1 MQPKTFVHQ
10 LHSILLEP
18 EVNQWIYWS
27 PTDSMVFFL
36 KPYDPNFSTHVLKRY
51 FKHGNVNSFV
61 RQLHMYGF
69 HKLSHPSPDQTST
82 NNGNTKELVEWKFT
96 HPSGFFFKEANAGV
110 LNKIQ
115 RKSTG
120 VGKDG
125 KRKNILSPISVS
137 YVDASRL
144 NVLSQQPARGA
155 STEPTSMFMSNG
167 AHHYSLSQGPP
178 QMYLQQ
184 QQQQQQQ
191 QLNNGPYVMSSLPP
205 QQPTVN
211 IMRRQSISARMMNS
225 YDYPNQ
231 FPSQD
236 DVLRPQQQQQ
246 QLVSSQSLSGPPMK
260 KSRTLSSTDDLKAT
274 TTLPIVNYPMP
285 FHPGSFT
292 QQLPMAPSYSSY
304 SSPIPP
310 TMNSVCNS
318 VSNSGC
324 NSASDSPS
332 LAVCNNNVTLQKKN
346 DLSERQS
353 LDNHIQT
360 LKNSLSTIT
369 DLVKR
374 HTSDLPQQDL
384 NIQTNEALNK
394 DLRTSLSLLQNSKE
408 EILQLESKW
417 TSMQSFRTIPLP
429 LQETTNTSSSL
440 TPLTSTI
447 TPKSMP
453 IMTKSEAANKS
464 ASY

>member
-10 LHSILLEP
+10 LHAILLEP
-18 EVNQWIYWS
+18 EVNKWIYWS
-27 PTDSMVFFL
+27 PTDNTVFFL

-69 HKLSHPSPDQTST
+69 HKLSHPSPDQSSA
-82 NNGNTKELVEWKFT
+82 NHGNVKELVEWKFT
-96 HPSGFFFKEANAGV
+96 HPSGFFFKEANAGI

-144 NVLSQQPARGA
+144 NVLSQQSGPVSAR
-155 STEPTSMFMSNG
+155 EPSNMFMGSPV
-167 AHHYSLSQGPP
+167 HYSTSQSPP
-178 QMYLQQ
+178 HISTSQQ
-184 QQQQQQQ
+184 QQSS
-191 QLNNGPYVMSSLPP
+191 GPYLISSLPP

-211 IMRRQSISARMMNS
+211 MMRRQSISARMMNS

-231 FPSQD
+231 FSTQD
-236 DVLRPQQQQQ
+236 SIVQPQQPQQVLSPQ
-246 QLVSSQSLSGPPMK
+246 ALSGPPMK
-260 KSRTLSSTDDLKAT
+260 KSRTLSSTDDLKT
-274 TTLPIVNYPMP
+274 TSLPIVNYPMP
-285 FHPGSFT
+285 YHPGAFA
-292 QQLPMAPSYSSY
+292 QQQQQQPLPTVPPYSTYSTPFPSM
-304 SSPIPP
+304 
-310 TMNSVCNS
+310 MNSLS
-318 VSNSGC
+318 
-324 NSASDSPS
+324 NSASNSPA
-332 LAVCNNNVTLQKKN
+332 LGVCNNNVTLPKKSN
-346 DLSERQS
+346 ISERPA

-369 DLVKR
+369 DLIEK
-374 HTSDLPQQDL
+374 HINSASQNENKTL
-384 NIQTNEALNK
+384 TNDAMNK

-408 EILQLESKW
+408 EIIQLESKW
-417 TSMQSFRTIPLP
+417 MSMQSVKTTALP
-429 LQETTNTSSSL
+429 LQETTNTSSTLTSL
-440 TPLTSTI
+440 TSSI
-447 TPKSMP
+447 IPKSTP
-453 IMTKSEAANKS
+453 IITKGEVATKP

>member
-10 LHSILLEP
+10 LHAILLEP
-18 EVNQWIYWS
+18 EVNKWIYWS
-27 PTDSMVFFL
+27 PTDNMVFFL

-69 HKLSHPSPDQTST
+69 HKLSHPSPDQSSA
-82 NNGNTKELVEWKFT
+82 NNGNIKELVEWKFT
-96 HPSGFFFKEANAGV
+96 HPSGFFFKEANAGI

-144 NVLSQQPARGA
+144 NVLSQQSGPTSVR
-155 STEPTSMFMSNG
+155 EPSSMFMGSPS
-167 AHHYSLSQGPP
+167 HHYSISQSPP
-178 QMYLQQ
+178 HINIPQQ
-184 QQQQQQQ
+184 QQS
-191 QLNNGPYVMSSLPP
+191 NGPYLISSLPP

-211 IMRRQSISARMMNS
+211 MMRRQSISARMMNS

-236 DVLRPQQQQQ
+236 SIVQPQQPQQVLSPQ
-246 QLVSSQSLSGPPMK
+246 ALSGPPMK

-274 TTLPIVNYPMP
+274 SLPIVNYPMP
-285 FHPGSFT
+285 YHPGTFA
-292 QQLPMAPSYSSY
+292 QQQQQPLPA
-304 SSPIPP
+304 IPP
-310 TMNSVCNS
+310 YSTYSTPFPSMMNSLT
-318 VSNSGC
+318 
-324 NSASDSPS
+324 NSASNSPA
-332 LAVCNNNVTLQKKN
+332 LGVCNNNVTLSKKSN
-346 DLSERQS
+346 ISERQA

-360 LKNSLSTIT
+360 LKNSISTIT
-369 DLVKR
+369 DLIEK
-374 HTSDLPQQDL
+374 HINGAQQDE
-384 NIQTNEALNK
+384 NKTQTNDALSK

-408 EILQLESKW
+408 EIIQLESKW
-417 TSMQSFRTIPLP
+417 TSMQSVKTAALP
-429 LQETTNTSSSL
+429 LQETTNTSSTL
-440 TPLTSTI
+440 TPLTSSI
-447 TPKSMP
+447 TPKSIP
-453 IMTKSEAANKS
+453 IITKGEVASKP

>member
-10 LHSILLEP
+10 LHAILLEP
-18 EVNQWIYWS
+18 EVNKWIYWS
-27 PTDSMVFFL
+27 PTDNTVFFL

-69 HKLSHPSPDQTST
+69 HKLSHFSPDQSSA
-82 NNGNTKELVEWKFT
+82 NNGNVKELVEWKFT
-96 HPSGFFFKEANAGV
+96 HPSGFFFKEANAGI

-144 NVLSQQPARGA
+144 NVLSQQSGPVSAR
-155 STEPTSMFMSNG
+155 EPSNMFMGSPV
-167 AHHYSLSQGPP
+167 HYSTSQSPP
-178 QMYLQQ
+178 HISIPQQ
-184 QQQQQQQ
+184 QQSS
-191 QLNNGPYVMSSLPP
+191 GPYLISSLPP

-211 IMRRQSISARMMNS
+211 MMRRQSISARMMNS

-231 FPSQD
+231 FSTQESI
-236 DVLRPQQQQQ
+236 VQPQQPQQVLSPQ
-246 QLVSSQSLSGPPMK
+246 ALSGPPMK
-260 KSRTLSSTDDLKAT
+260 KSRTLSSTDDLKT
-274 TTLPIVNYPMP
+274 TSLPIVNYPMP
-285 FHPGSFT
+285 YHPRAFA
-292 QQLPMAPSYSSY
+292 QQQQQQQPLPTIPPYSSY
-304 SSPIPP
+304 STPFPSM
-310 TMNSVCNS
+310 MNSLS
-318 VSNSGC
+318 
-324 NSASDSPS
+324 NSASNSPA
-332 LAVCNNNVTLQKKN
+332 LGVCNNNVTLPKKSN
-346 DLSERQS
+346 ISERQA

-369 DLVKR
+369 DLIEK
-374 HTSDLPQQDL
+374 HINSASQDENKTL
-384 NIQTNEALNK
+384 NNDAMNK

-408 EILQLESKW
+408 EIIQLESKW
-417 TSMQSFRTIPLP
+417 MSMQSVKTTALP
-429 LQETTNTSSSL
+429 LQETTNTSSTLTSL
-440 TPLTSTI
+440 TSSI
-447 TPKSMP
+447 IPKSIP
-453 IMTKSEAANKS
+453 IITKGEVATKP

>member
-18 EVNQWIYWS
+18 EVNKWIYWS
-27 PTDSMVFFL
+27 STDNVVFFL
-36 KPYDPNFSTHVLKRY
+36 KPYDPNFSTQVLKRY

-69 HKLSHPSPDQTST
+69 HKLSHPSPEQASAS
-82 NNGNTKELVEWKFT
+82 NGNAKELVEWKFT
-96 HPSGFFFKEANAGV
+96 HPSGFFFKEANAGI

-144 NVLSQQPARGA
+144 NVLSQQSVAA
-155 STEPTSMFMSNG
+155 TSRDPRNVFVGNTPLN
-167 AHHYSLSQGPP
+167 HSLSQSP
-178 QMYLQQ
+178 QHINLQQ
-184 QQQQQQQ
+184 PQSQ
-191 QLNNGPYVMSSLPP
+191 NSGPYLISSLPP

-231 FPSQD
+231 FSVQD
-236 DVLRPQQQQQ
+236 GIVQPQQPQQ
-246 QLVSSQSLSGPPMK
+246 VISSQALSGPPMK
-260 KSRTLSSTDDLKAT
+260 KSRTLSSADDLKAAS
-274 TTLPIVNYPMP
+274 LPIVNYPMP
-285 FHPGSFT
+285 YHPGSFT
-292 QQLPMAPSYSSY
+292 QQQLPTIPPYSSY
-304 SSPIPP
+304 STPFPSI
-310 TMNSVCNS
+310 MNSLS
-318 VSNSGC
+318 
-324 NSASDSPS
+324 NSASNSPS
-332 LAVCNNNVTLQKKN
+332 SGVCNNNVTLPQKN
-346 DLSERQS
+346 DASERQAM
-353 LDNHIQT
+353 DAHIQT

-369 DLVKR
+369 DLVEK
-374 HTSDLPQQDL
+374 HILGPHQDNGKTQTSD
-384 NIQTNEALNK
+384 ALKK

-408 EILQLESKW
+408 ELSQLENKW
-417 TSMQSFRTIPLP
+417 ISIQSLKTTPLP
-429 LQETTNTSSSL
+429 LQETTNTSSVL
-440 TPLTSTI
+440 TPMTSSI

-453 IMTKSEAANKS
+453 IITRGEIVNKPTS
-464 ASY
+464 F

>member
-10 LHSILLEP
+10 LHAILLEP
-18 EVNQWIYWS
+18 EVNKWIYWS
-27 PTDSMVFFL
+27 PTDNMVFFL

-69 HKLSHPSPDQTST
+69 HKLSHPSPDQSSA
-82 NNGNTKELVEWKFT
+82 NNGNIKELVEWKFT
-96 HPSGFFFKEANAGV
+96 HPSGFFFKEANAGI

-144 NVLSQQPARGA
+144 NVLSQQSGPTSVR
-155 STEPTSMFMSNG
+155 EPSSMFMGSP
-167 AHHYSLSQGPP
+167 AHHYSISQSPP
-178 QMYLQQ
+178 HINIPQQ
-184 QQQQQQQ
+184 QQS
-191 QLNNGPYVMSSLPP
+191 NGPYLISSLPP

-211 IMRRQSISARMMNS
+211 MMRRQSISARMMNS

-236 DVLRPQQQQQ
+236 SIVQPQQPQQVLSPQ
-246 QLVSSQSLSGPPMK
+246 ALSGPPMK

-274 TTLPIVNYPMP
+274 SLPIVNYPMP
-285 FHPGSFT
+285 YHPGTFA
-292 QQLPMAPSYSSY
+292 QQQQQPLPA
-304 SSPIPP
+304 IPP
-310 TMNSVCNS
+310 YSTYSTPFPSMMNSLT
-318 VSNSGC
+318 
-324 NSASDSPS
+324 NSASNSPA
-332 LAVCNNNVTLQKKN
+332 LGVCNNNVTLSKKSN
-346 DLSERQS
+346 ISERQA

-360 LKNSLSTIT
+360 LKNSISTIT
-369 DLVKR
+369 DLIEK
-374 HTSDLPQQDL
+374 HINGAQQDE
-384 NIQTNEALNK
+384 NKTQTNDALSK

-408 EILQLESKW
+408 EIIQLESKW
-417 TSMQSFRTIPLP
+417 TSMQSVKTAALP
-429 LQETTNTSSSL
+429 LQETTNTSSTL
-440 TPLTSTI
+440 TPLTSSI
-447 TPKSMP
+447 TPKSIP
-453 IMTKSEAANKS
+453 IITKGEVASKP

>member
-10 LHSILLEP
+10 LHAILLEP
-18 EVNQWIYWS
+18 EVNKWIYWS
-27 PTDSMVFFL
+27 PTDNTVFFL

-69 HKLSHPSPDQTST
+69 HKLSHPSPDQSSA
-82 NNGNTKELVEWKFT
+82 NSGNVKELVEWKFT
-96 HPSGFFFKEANAGV
+96 HPSGFFFKEANAGI

-144 NVLSQQPARGA
+144 NVLSQQSGPVSAR
-155 STEPTSMFMSNG
+155 EPSNMFMGSPV
-167 AHHYSLSQGPP
+167 HYSTSQSPP
-178 QMYLQQ
+178 HISIPQQ
-184 QQQQQQQ
+184 QQSS
-191 QLNNGPYVMSSLPP
+191 GPYLISSLPP

-211 IMRRQSISARMMNS
+211 MMRRQSISARMMNS

-231 FPSQD
+231 FSTQESI
-236 DVLRPQQQQQ
+236 VQPQQPQQVLSPQ
-246 QLVSSQSLSGPPMK
+246 ALSGPPMK
-260 KSRTLSSTDDLKAT
+260 KSRTLSSTDDLKT
-274 TTLPIVNYPMP
+274 TSLPIVNYPMP
-285 FHPGSFT
+285 YHPGAFA
-292 QQLPMAPSYSSY
+292 QQQQQQQPLPTIPPYSSY
-304 SSPIPP
+304 STPFPSM
-310 TMNSVCNS
+310 MNSLS
-318 VSNSGC
+318 
-324 NSASDSPS
+324 NSASNSPA
-332 LAVCNNNVTLQKKN
+332 LGVCNNNVTLPKKSN
-346 DLSERQS
+346 ISERQA

-369 DLVKR
+369 DLIEK
-374 HTSDLPQQDL
+374 HINSASQDENKTL
-384 NIQTNEALNK
+384 NNDAMNK

-408 EILQLESKW
+408 EIIQLESKW
-417 TSMQSFRTIPLP
+417 MSMQSVKTTALP
-429 LQETTNTSSSL
+429 LQETTNTSSTLTSL
-440 TPLTSTI
+440 TSSI
-447 TPKSMP
+447 IPKSIP
-453 IMTKSEAANKS
+453 IITKGEVATKP